1 MRCVVVFEIVI
12 RSVLGKE
19 DGGKADER
27 RGLTDLDLAKAVDPA
42 AEILAALRRKDE
54 RFARDLELADVREL
68 CLGCDADG
76 VDDGD
81 GRAFARLDG
90 LRADNGTK
98 HGGGTT
104 TRRKA
109 RVRRFF
115 FFFFFPWTTA
125 QEGEE
130 ERRRGGEEE
139 RRGGRTHW
147 WLKTS
152 RLL

>member
-81 GRAFARLDG
+81 GRTFARLDG

-115 FFFFFPWTTA
+115 FLLLPLDD
-125 QEGEE
+125 GP
-130 ERRRGGEEE
+130 E
-139 RRGGRTHW
+139 RRGERRGEEREGEGRGRTHW